1 MESISVLKMYRYY
14 FEKLDVFKNS
24 RELTNK
30 IYIITSSYPS
40 EEKFSLANQI
50 RRSAVSV
57 LANLVEGNSR
67 VTKKDQ
73 ANFTT
78 ISFSSLMELLS
89 LIMVSFDQKFINKR
103 DYEEIRYKI
112 NHISNQLI
120 ALRKVQLKKES

>member
-1 MESISVLKMYRYY
+1 MYRYY
-14 FEKLDVFKNS
+14 FEKLEVFKNS
-24 RELTNK
+24 RELTNR

-67 VTKKDQ
+67 RTKKDQ

-78 ISFSSLMELLS
+78 ISYSSLMELLS
-89 LIMVSFDQKFINKR
+89 LVMVSFDQKFINDD
-103 DYEEIRYKI
+103 DYKDIRGKI

-120 ALRKVQLKKES
+120 ALRKAQLSKEQ

>member
-1 MESISVLKMYRYY
+1 MYRYY

-40 EEKFSLANQI
+40 EEKFSLANQL

-67 VTKKDQ
+67 ITKKDQ

-103 DYEEIRYKI
+103 DYEDIRYKI

-120 ALRKVQLKKES
+120 ALRKAQLKKES

>member
-1 MESISVLKMYRYY
+1 MYRYY

-40 EEKFSLANQI
+40 EEKFSLANQL

-67 VTKKDQ
+67 ITKKDQ

-103 DYEEIRYKI
+103 DYEDIRYKI

-120 ALRKVQLKKES
+120 ALKKAQLKKES